1 MFYTGYIGSWILSS
15 LYILYTLDYVVLQND
30 NFNTR
35 TESEIGKSLY
45 SSQINTSS
53 TVPDK
58 ATSTNIESQSSN
70 EHSSDGSEATNV
82 DGQHTQSADTDAS
95 FTTDTDHS
103 VPPVELE
110 GPNDTTNS
118 NQPKEPKSLEGSD
131 TGFPAVTVP
140 ATAPKLSSDKLNPV
154 SQTNV
159 TSPGGASA
167 LPDHQNIDKSLDQ
180 QGTFDKSL
188 DQQGTEASQKAKQE
202 HQKAEED
209 KLKYL
214 ITHNKNEFQEYLIK
228 KGLNYQRKGKQV
240 ETSDLQFCLSMYT
253 DLDVLD
259 ENNMFICQACTKQKQ
274 CTSINYYIVDRY
286 VSRVYYLFIPSSDKV
301 ISNFLL
307 CLM

>member
-1 MFYTGYIGSWILSS
+1 MWYI
-15 LYILYTLDYVVLQND
+15 VLQND
-30 NFNTR
+30 NLNTG
-35 TESEIGKSLY
+35 TESEIGKPLY

-58 ATSTNIESQSSN
+58 ATSTNTESQSSN
-70 EHSSDGSEATNV
+70 EHSSDGLEATNV
-82 DGQHTQSADTDAS
+82 DGQSTQPADTDAS

-131 TGFPAVTVP
+131 TGLPAITVP
-140 ATAPKLSSDKLNPV
+140 ATAPNLSSDNTDMKSELNPV
-154 SQTNV
+154 SLTNV

-180 QGTFDKSL
+180 QGTEEISSGPAKLS
-188 DQQGTEASQKAKQE
+188 ASQKAKQE
-202 HQKAEED
+202 HQKAEAD

-228 KGLNYQRKGKQV
+228 KGLNYQPKGKQV
-240 ETSDLQFCLSMYT
+240 ETTDLQFCLSMYT

-274 CTSINYYIVDRY
+274 RTSINYYIVYRY
-286 VSRVYYLFIPSSDKV
+286 LVYNIFIPSSDRV

-307 CLM
+307 CLMWKLFCTYT